1 MMTRRAA
8 LLLLSALTAGPA
20 GRAAAAPAPV
30 PFGKTNLVIVTATG
44 RHLFHVQV
52 AKTQT
57 QMERGL
63 MFRKHLAPNAGML
76 FEYPAP
82 TLAQFW
88 MHNTLIPLDMLFVD
102 GKGRIV
108 NIAPRAHPLSDA
120 IIPAAAPVRGVI
132 ELKGGT
138 AARLGI
144 RPGDHVRGAF
154 FGDVP

>member
-1 MMTRRAA
+1 MITRRAA
-8 LLLLSALTAGPA
+8 LLLLSALASGPA
-20 GRAAAAPAPV
+20 GCAAAAPAPV
-30 PFGKTNLVIVTATG
+30 QFGETDLVIVTATG

-52 AKTQT
+52 ATTQT

-63 MFRKHLAPNAGML
+63 MFRKHLAPDAGML
-76 FEYPAP
+76 FEYPTP
-82 TLAQFW
+82 TLARFW

-120 IIPAAAPVRGVI
+120 IITAAAPVRGVV
-132 ELKGGT
+132 ELRGGT

-144 RPGDHVRGAF
+144 TPGDHVLGAF